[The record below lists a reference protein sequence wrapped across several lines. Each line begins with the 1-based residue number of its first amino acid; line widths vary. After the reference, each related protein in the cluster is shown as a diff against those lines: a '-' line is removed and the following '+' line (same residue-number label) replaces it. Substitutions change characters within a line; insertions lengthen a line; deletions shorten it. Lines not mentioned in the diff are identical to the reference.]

1 LIRQLLN
8 SLDLKLEKSSADNL
22 LNSKIK
28 ISQPEKGYR
37 FSIDPFILAAHVEGT
52 RNQKVIDIGCGCG
65 IIPLILSLKSS
76 ALKITGIE
84 IQRELYVCAK
94 KNIITNKLE
103 NSINIIHG
111 DIKNIDTSD
120 TNGKADIIVSNPP
133 YKKKGSGR
141 LNPNSQ
147 KAIARHEIT
156 LDIDMLFRYSSRL
169 LKKKGKLYIIFPAQ
183 RLSDLFLT
191 MEHHAFSPEFIRFV
205 HTKKDSPA
213 KRVILCAGKNS
224 NNPCVVHPPFY
235 IYEHENKFSKEYLS
249 LFKGI

>member
-1 LIRQLLN
+1 LTRQQSN
-8 SLDLKLEKSSADNL
+8 SLDLKLEKSSADN
-22 LNSKIK
+22 SVGSRIK

-37 FSIDPFILAAHVEGT
+37 FSIDPFILAAHVEGIK
-52 RNQKVIDIGCGCG
+52 NQKIIDIGCGCG

-76 ALKITGIE
+76 ALKITGVE
-84 IQRELYVCAK
+84 IQKELYVCAK

-141 LNPNSQ
+141 LNPDSQ

-156 LDIDMLFRYSSRL
+156 LDIDMLFKCSNKL
-169 LKKKGKLYIIFPAQ
+169 LKEKGKLYIIFPTQ

-191 MEHHAFSPEFIRFV
+191 MEHHTFSPEFIRFV
-205 HTKKDSPA
+205 HTKKDSIA

-224 NNPCVVHPPFY
+224 NSPCVVHPPFY

-249 LFKGI
+249 LF

>member
-1 LIRQLLN
+1 LTRQLSN
-8 SLDLKLEKSSADNL
+8 SLDLKLEKSSADN
-22 LNSKIK
+22 SVGSRIK

-37 FSIDPFILAAHVEGT
+37 FSIDPFILAAHVKGIE
-52 RNQKVIDIGCGCG
+52 NQKVIDIGCGCG

-84 IQRELYVCAK
+84 IQKELYVCAK
-94 KNIITNKLE
+94 KNIITNKLVD
-103 NSINIIHG
+103 SINIIHE

-120 TNGKADIIVSNPP
+120 INGKADVIVSNPP

-141 LNPNSQ
+141 LNPDSQ

-156 LDIDMLFRYSSRL
+156 LDIDMFFKCSKRL
-169 LKKKGKLYIIFPAQ
+169 LKEKGKLYIIFPAQ

-191 MEHHAFSPEFIRFV
+191 MGHHAFSPEFIRFV
-205 HTKKDSPA
+205 HTKKHSIA
-213 KRVILCAGKNS
+213 KRVILCAEKNS
-224 NNPCVVHPPFY
+224 NSPYVVQPPFY

-249 LFKGI
+249 LFKDV

>member
-1 LIRQLLN
+1 LIRQLSN

-22 LNSKIK
+22 VGSKIK
-28 ISQPEKGYR
+28 IFQPEKGYR
-37 FSIDPFILAAHVEGT
+37 FSIDPFILAAHIEGT
-52 RNQKVIDIGCGCG
+52 GNQKVIDIGCGCG

-84 IQRELYVCAK
+84 IQKELYDCAK
-94 KNIITNKLE
+94 KNILTNKLE

-120 TNGKADIIVSNPP
+120 INGKADIIVSNPP

-141 LNPNSQ
+141 LNPDSQ

-156 LDIDMLFRYSSRL
+156 LDIDMLFKCSGRL
-169 LKKKGKLYIIFPAQ
+169 LKEKSRLYIIFPAQ
-183 RLSDLFLT
+183 RLSDLVLT
-191 MEHHAFSPEFIRFV
+191 MEHYSFSPEFIRFV
-205 HTKKDSPA
+205 HTKKYSTA

-224 NNPCVVHPPFY
+224 NSPCVVHPPFY
-235 IYEHENKFSKEYLS
+235 IYEDENKFSKEYLS
-249 LFKGI
+249 LFKDI

>member
-1 LIRQLLN
+1 MTRQQSN

-22 LNSKIK
+22 LNSRIK

-37 FSIDPFILAAHVEGT
+37 FSIDPFILAAHVEGIE
-52 RNQKVIDIGCGCG
+52 NQKVIDIGCGCG

-84 IQRELYVCAK
+84 IQKELYVCAK

-103 NSINIIHG
+103 ESINIIHE
-111 DIKNIDTSD
+111 DIKNINTSD
-120 TNGKADIIVSNPP
+120 INGKADVIVSNPP

-141 LNPNSQ
+141 LNPDSQ

-156 LDIDMLFRYSSRL
+156 LDIDMLFRYSSGL
-169 LKKKGKLYIIFPAQ
+169 LKEKGKLYVIFPAQ

-191 MEHHAFSPEFIRFV
+191 MEHHTFSPEFIRFV
-205 HTKKDSPA
+205 HTKKNSPS

-224 NNPCVVHPPFY
+224 NKPCEIHPPFY
-235 IYEHENKFSKEYLS
+235 IYEDENRFSKEYLS
-249 LFKGI
+249 LFKDI

>member
-1 LIRQLLN
+1 MTRQLSN
-8 SLDLKLEKSSADNL
+8 SLDLKLEKSTVDNL
-22 LNSKIK
+22 LNYKFK

-52 RNQKVIDIGCGCG
+52 KNQNVIDIGCGCG

-84 IQRELYVCAK
+84 IQKELYICAK
-94 KNIITNKLE
+94 KNIITNKLKG
-103 NSINIIHG
+103 SINIIHG
-111 DIKNIDTSD
+111 DIKNIDTSE

-141 LNPNSQ
+141 LNPDSQ

-156 LDIDMLFRYSSRL
+156 LDIDMLFKCSKRL
-169 LKKKGKLYIIFPAQ
+169 LKEKGKLYIIFPAQ
-183 RLSDLFLT
+183 RLSDLILT
-191 MEHHAFSPEFIRFV
+191 MEHHLFSPEFIRFV
-205 HTKKDSPA
+205 HIKKHSPA
-213 KRVILCAGKNS
+213 KRVILCAVKNS
-224 NNPCVVHPPFY
+224 NKPCEIHPPFY

-249 LFKGI
+249 LFKDT

>member
-1 LIRQLLN
+1 MIRQLSN

-22 LNSKIK
+22 VGSKIK
-28 ISQPEKGYR
+28 IFQPEKGYR
-37 FSIDPFILAAHVEGT
+37 FSIDPFILAAHIEGT
-52 RNQKVIDIGCGCG
+52 GNQKVIDIGCGCG

-84 IQRELYVCAK
+84 IQKELYDCAK
-94 KNIITNKLE
+94 KNILTNKLE

-120 TNGKADIIVSNPP
+120 INGKADIIVSNPP

-141 LNPNSQ
+141 LNPDSQ

-156 LDIDMLFRYSSRL
+156 LDIDMLFKCSGRL
-169 LKKKGKLYIIFPAQ
+169 LKEKSRLYIIFPAQ
-183 RLSDLFLT
+183 RLSDLVLT
-191 MEHHAFSPEFIRFV
+191 MEHYSFSPEFIRFV
-205 HTKKDSPA
+205 HTKKYSTA

-224 NNPCVVHPPFY
+224 NSPCVVHPPFY
-235 IYEHENKFSKEYLS
+235 IYEDENKFSKEYLS
-249 LFKGI
+249 LFKDI

>member
-1 LIRQLLN
+1 MTRQQSN

-28 ISQPEKGYR
+28 ISQPEQGYR
-37 FSIDPFILAAHVEGT
+37 FSIDPFILAAHVKGIK
-52 RNQKVIDIGCGCG
+52 NHKVIDIGCGCG

-84 IQRELYVCAK
+84 IQQELYVCAK

-103 NSINIIHG
+103 NRINIIHG

-120 TNGKADIIVSNPP
+120 TNGEADIIVSNPP

-141 LNPNSQ
+141 LNPDSQ

-156 LDIDMLFRYSSRL
+156 LDIDILFKCSKKL
-169 LKKKGKLYIIFPAQ
+169 LKEKGKLYIIFPAQ
-183 RLSDLFLT
+183 RLSDIVLT
-191 MEHHAFSPEFIRFV
+191 MQHYAFSPEFIRFV
-205 HTKKDSPA
+205 HTKKHSFA
-213 KRVILCAGKNS
+213 KRVILCAVKNS
-224 NNPCVVHPPFY
+224 NKPCRIHPPFY
-235 IYEHENKFSKEYLS
+235 IYEHENKFSKEYFS
-249 LFKGI
+249 LFKDI